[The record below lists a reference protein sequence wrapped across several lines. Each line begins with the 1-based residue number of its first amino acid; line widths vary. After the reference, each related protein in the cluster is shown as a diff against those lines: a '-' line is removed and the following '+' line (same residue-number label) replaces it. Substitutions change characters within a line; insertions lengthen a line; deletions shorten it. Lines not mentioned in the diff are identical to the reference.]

1 MAVVKLEN
9 VSKSWGDFKAVD
21 DFNLTIAILNLFYL
35 EKIFNFFKNFV

>member
-21 DFNLTIAILNLFYL
+21 DFNLTTASLNLFYL
-35 EKIFNFFKNFV
+35 KKIFNFFKNFV